1 MDIIA
6 AEDTRQTL
14 KLLNH
19 FEISKPLISYH
30 RHNEE
35 VKSNIFIEKLN
46 NENAMLQTKISSLE
60 EKLKEE
66 KVSEIKVT
74 EAIMAARDTSDRIKS
89 LAREEAN
96 MIVEE
101 ARNNA
106 NAIVHEALLNA
117 EKTEH
122 EAMLLK
128 KNITVYK
135 NRVKNIIKSQ
145 LEIAEDLDK
154 YDLDK

>member
-1 MDIIA
+1 MKRFTITHEGYNI
-6 AEDTRQTL
+6 
-14 KLLNH
+14 
-19 FEISKPLISYH
+19 
-30 RHNEE
+30 EE
-35 VKSNIFIEKLN
+35 VNRFIDVVIKRLEKLN
-46 NENAMLQTKISSLE
+46 NDNSLLQMKISSLE
-60 EKLKEE
+60 EELKKE
-66 KVSEIKVT
+66 KVSEAKLS
-74 EAIMAARDTSDRIKS
+74 EAILAAQQTSDRIKS

-106 NAIVHEALLNA
+106 NSIIHEALLNA

-122 EAMLLK
+122 EAMILK

-145 LEIAEDLDK
+145 LEIADDLDK

>member
-1 MDIIA
+1 MKRFTITKEGYNVDEVNRFIDIVIK
-6 AEDTRQTL
+6 RL
-14 KLLNH
+14 
-19 FEISKPLISYH
+19 
-30 RHNEE
+30 
-35 VKSNIFIEKLN
+35 EKLN
-46 NENAMLQTKISSLE
+46 TDNSLLQAKISSLE
-60 EKLKEE
+60 EELNKEKKEE
-66 KVSEIKVT
+66 VDLNEILLTAK
-74 EAIMAARDTSDRIKS
+74 ETSDRIKS

-106 NAIVHEALLNA
+106 NSIVHEALLTA
-117 EKTEH
+117 EKTEQ
-122 EAMLLK
+122 EAMLLR

-145 LEIAEDLDK
+145 LEIADELDK

>member
-1 MDIIA
+1 MKRFTIV
-6 AEDTRQTL
+6 Q
-14 KLLNH
+14 NG
-19 FEISKPLISYH
+19 Y
-30 RHNEE
+30 NVEE
-35 VKSNIFIEKLN
+35 VNRFIDIVIKRLEKLN
-46 NENAMLQTKISSLE
+46 NDNSLLQVKISSLE
-60 EKLKEE
+60 EQLKEKKIE
-66 KVSEIKVT
+66 EVKLS
-74 EAIMAARDTSDRIKS
+74 EAILAAQQTSDRIKT

-96 MIVEE
+96 MIVEQ

-106 NAIVHEALLNA
+106 NSIVHEALLNA

-128 KNITVYK
+128 TNITVYK

-154 YDLDK
+154 YDLNN

>member
-1 MDIIA
+1 MKRFTITS
-6 AEDTRQTL
+6 EGY
-14 KLLNH
+14 NV
-19 FEISKPLISYH
+19 
-30 RHNEE
+30 EE
-35 VKSNIFIEKLN
+35 VNRFIDVVIRKLEKLN
-46 NENAMLQTKISSLE
+46 NENSLLQMKVSSLE
-60 EKLKEE
+60 EKLKSEKKEE
-66 KVSEIKVT
+66 VKLSEALI
-74 EAIMAARDTSDRIKS
+74 AAQETSDKMKS

-128 KNITVYK
+128 KNVTVYK
-135 NRVKNIIKSQ
+135 NRIKNIIKAQ
-145 LEIAEDLDK
+145 LELANELDKFDLDI
-154 YDLDK
+154 

>member
-1 MDIIA
+1 MKRFTITHEGYNI
-6 AEDTRQTL
+6 
-14 KLLNH
+14 
-19 FEISKPLISYH
+19 
-30 RHNEE
+30 EE
-35 VKSNIFIEKLN
+35 VNRFIDVVIKRLEKLN
-46 NENAMLQTKISSLE
+46 NDNSLLQMKISSLE
-60 EKLKEE
+60 EELKKE
-66 KVSEIKVT
+66 KVSEAKVS
-74 EAIMAARDTSDRIKS
+74 EAILAAQQTSDRIKS

-106 NAIVHEALLNA
+106 NSIIHEALLNA

-122 EAMLLK
+122 EAMILK

-145 LEIAEDLDK
+145 LEIADDLDK

>member
-1 MDIIA
+1 MKRFTITHEGYNI
-6 AEDTRQTL
+6 
-14 KLLNH
+14 
-19 FEISKPLISYH
+19 
-30 RHNEE
+30 EE
-35 VKSNIFIEKLN
+35 VNRFIDVVIKRLEKLN
-46 NENAMLQTKISSLE
+46 NDNALLQMKISSLE
-60 EKLKEE
+60 GKLKEE
-66 KVSEIKVT
+66 KTSEAKLS
-74 EAIMAARDTSDRIKS
+74 EAILAAQQTSDRIKS

-106 NAIVHEALLNA
+106 NAIVHEALLTA

-122 EAMLLK
+122 EAMLLR

-145 LEIAEDLDK
+145 LEIADDLDR
-154 YDLDK
+154 YDLDN

>member
-1 MDIIA
+1 MKRFTITSEGYNVD
-6 AEDTRQTL
+6 
-14 KLLNH
+14 
-19 FEISKPLISYH
+19 
-30 RHNEE
+30 E
-35 VKSNIFIEKLN
+35 VNRFIDVVIKRLEKLN
-46 NENAMLQTKISSLE
+46 NENTSLHLKISSLE
-60 EKLKEE
+60 ERLRSEKLEE
-66 KVSEIKVT
+66 AKLS
-74 EAIMAARDTSDRIKS
+74 EAILAAQQTSDRIKL

-106 NAIVHEALLNA
+106 NSIVHEALINA

-145 LEIAEDLDK
+145 LEIADDLDK
-154 YDLDK
+154 FDLDV

>member
-1 MDIIA
+1 MKRFTITHEGYNI
-6 AEDTRQTL
+6 
-14 KLLNH
+14 
-19 FEISKPLISYH
+19 
-30 RHNEE
+30 EE
-35 VKSNIFIEKLN
+35 VNRFIDVVIKRLEKLN
-46 NENAMLQTKISSLE
+46 NDNALLQMKISSLE
-60 EKLKEE
+60 GELKKE
-66 KVSEIKVT
+66 KVSEAKVS
-74 EAIMAARDTSDRIKS
+74 EAILAAQQTSDRIKS

-106 NAIVHEALLNA
+106 NAIVHEALLTA

-122 EAMLLK
+122 EAMLLR

-145 LEIAEDLDK
+145 LEIADDLDK
-154 YDLDK
+154 YDLDN

>member
-1 MDIIA
+1 MKRFTITSEGYNI
-6 AEDTRQTL
+6 
-14 KLLNH
+14 
-19 FEISKPLISYH
+19 
-30 RHNEE
+30 EE
-35 VKSNIFIEKLN
+35 VNRFIDVVIKRLEKLN
-46 NENAMLQTKISSLE
+46 NENAALQLKISSLE
-60 EKLKEE
+60 EKLKSEKLEE
-66 KVSEIKVT
+66 AKLS
-74 EAIMAARDTSDRIKS
+74 EAILAAQQTSDRIKS

-101 ARNNA
+101 ARGNA
-106 NAIVHEALLNA
+106 NSIVHEALINA

-145 LEIAEDLDK
+145 LEIADDLDK
-154 YDLDK
+154 FDLDI

>member
-1 MDIIA
+1 MKRFTITHEGYNI
-6 AEDTRQTL
+6 
-14 KLLNH
+14 
-19 FEISKPLISYH
+19 
-30 RHNEE
+30 EE
-35 VKSNIFIEKLN
+35 VNRFIDVVIKRLEKLN
-46 NENAMLQTKISSLE
+46 NDNSLLQMKISSLE
-60 EKLKEE
+60 EELKKE
-66 KVSEIKVT
+66 KVSEAKVS
-74 EAIMAARDTSDRIKS
+74 EAILAAQQTSDRIKS

-106 NAIVHEALLNA
+106 NSIVHEALLNA

-122 EAMLLK
+122 EAMILK

-145 LEIAEDLDK
+145 LELADDLDK
-154 YDLDK
+154 YDLDN

>member
-1 MDIIA
+1 MKRLTITHEGYNI
-6 AEDTRQTL
+6 
-14 KLLNH
+14 K
-19 FEISKPLISYH
+19 
-30 RHNEE
+30 E
-35 VKSNIFIEKLN
+35 VNRFIDVVIKRLEKLN
-46 NENAMLQTKISSLE
+46 NDNSLLQMKISSLE
-60 EKLKEE
+60 EELKKE
-66 KVSEIKVT
+66 KVSEAKVS
-74 EAIMAARDTSDRIKS
+74 EAILAAQQTSDRIKS

-106 NAIVHEALLNA
+106 NSIIHEALLNA
-117 EKTEH
+117 EKTENV
-122 EAMLLK
+122 AMILK

-145 LEIAEDLDK
+145 LEIADDLDK

>member
-1 MDIIA
+1 MKRFNVVNEGYNI
-6 AEDTRQTL
+6 
-14 KLLNH
+14 
-19 FEISKPLISYH
+19 
-30 RHNEE
+30 EE
-35 VKSNIFIEKLN
+35 VNRFIDIVIKRLEKLN
-46 NENAMLQTKISSLE
+46 NENATLQAKISSLE
-60 EKLKEE
+60 DKLKEE

-74 EAIMAARDTSDRIKS
+74 EAIMAARETSDRIKS

-96 MIVEE
+96 MIVEA

-128 KNITVYK
+128 KNINVYK
-135 NRVKNIIKSQ
+135 NRVKNIIKSK
-145 LEIAEDLDK
+145 LEIADDLYK

>member
-1 MDIIA
+1 MKRFTITSEGYNVD
-6 AEDTRQTL
+6 
-14 KLLNH
+14 
-19 FEISKPLISYH
+19 
-30 RHNEE
+30 E
-35 VKSNIFIEKLN
+35 VNRFIDVVIKRLEKLN
-46 NENAMLQTKISSLE
+46 NENSELQMKISSLE
-60 EKLKEE
+60 EKLKSE
-66 KVSEIKVT
+66 KVEERKLS
-74 EAIMAARDTSDRIKS
+74 EAIIAAQQTSDRIKS

-106 NAIVHEALLNA
+106 NSIILEALLNA

-135 NRVKNIIKSQ
+135 NRIKNIIKSQ

-154 YDLDK
+154 YDLDI